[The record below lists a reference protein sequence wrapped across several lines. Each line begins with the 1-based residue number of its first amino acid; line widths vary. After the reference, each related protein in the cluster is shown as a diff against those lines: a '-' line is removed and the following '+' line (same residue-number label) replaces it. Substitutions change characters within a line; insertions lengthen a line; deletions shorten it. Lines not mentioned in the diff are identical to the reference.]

1 MARSNQNKV
10 PYEFESLYS
19 PILQLKQVL
28 QSNKQ
33 PTIDTVIH
41 GFTMLHYT
49 TFIMTHF
56 HRQRGEETTKSIIVR
71 ELVELIMS
79 CDNYDLQQDQASK
92 LYSYIDSLGK
102 MLNTTRKPYI
112 YIAMYHG
119 YLDAEIY
126 RNIHPDL
133 SIFDFQDFRYIT
145 PETVARMKQYHDV
158 SVELLKELKNRHW
171 N

>member
-1 MARSNQNKV
+1 MAKSNQNKV

-33 PTIDTVIH
+33 PTVDIVIH

-79 CDNYDLQQDQASK
+79 GDSYSLRKDQTSK

-112 YIAMYHG
+112 YIAMYQG

-133 SIFDFQDFRYIT
+133 GIFDFQDFRNVT

-158 SVELLKELKNRHW
+158 SVELLKELNICI
-171 N
+171 

>member
-1 MARSNQNKV
+1 MALSKQNKV
-10 PYEFESLYS
+10 PYEFDSLYL
-19 PILQLKQVL
+19 PILKLKQVI
-28 QSNKQ
+28 QSNNQ
-33 PTIDTVIH
+33 VAAEVIIQ

-49 TFIMTHF
+49 TFIMTYF
-56 HRQRGEETTKSIIVR
+56 NRQRGDDTTKSLIVR

-133 SIFDFQDFRYIT
+133 SIFDFQDFMYIT
-145 PETVARMKQYHDV
+145 PLIRRGTVSSAQPFQ
-158 SVELLKELKNRHW
+158 E
-171 N
+171 